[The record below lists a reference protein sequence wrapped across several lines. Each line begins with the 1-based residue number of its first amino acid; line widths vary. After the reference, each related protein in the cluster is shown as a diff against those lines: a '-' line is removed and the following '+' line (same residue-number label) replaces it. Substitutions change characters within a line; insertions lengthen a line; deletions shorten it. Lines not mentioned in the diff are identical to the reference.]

1 MNMRPRT
8 IQIIITAIA
17 GLLAIGHA
25 WFPEVKIDAITV
37 TLLGIAVLPWLG
49 PLFKSVELPGGVK
62 VEYQELEKAGK
73 KVEESG
79 LISPDQDLRP
89 MQKHE
94 YSFQAVSRN
103 DPNLALSGL
112 RIEIESRLKELAEKR
127 NIKTHGL
134 GVNNLTRSLEKTE
147 VLSHEEASAI
157 RDLLPL
163 LNQAS
168 HGARVE
174 DSAFEWAMD
183 FGPRVLGALEDRLGE
198 TTIPQLIKDWKQRD
212 GAAFQEIGTELSK
225 SFVQSPE
232 SFLAAMSKNPKELND
247 WIDGLGTHTFTIY
260 ESRTELD
267 DELYLAFYEKL
278 KSLMLDAARVCK
290 NTEHKDIAIRIE
302 DALNKV
308 EVRRIW

>member
-1 MNMRPRT
+1 MRPRA

-17 GLLAIGHA
+17 ALLAVGHA
-25 WFPEVKIDAITV
+25 WLPEIKIDAITV

-62 VEYQELEKAGK
+62 VEYQELERAGK

-79 LISPDQDLRP
+79 LISPEQALRP

-94 YSFQAVSRN
+94 YSFQAVSGD

-112 RIEIESRLKELAEKR
+112 RIEIESRLKDLAEKR
-127 NIKTHGL
+127 EVKTHGY
-134 GVNNLTRSLEKTE
+134 GVNNLTRSLEKTGA
-147 VLSHEEASAI
+147 LSHEEAAAI

-163 LNQAS
+163 LNQAA
-168 HGARVE
+168 HGAKVE
-174 DSAFEWAMD
+174 ESAFGWAMD

-198 TTIPQLIKDWKQRD
+198 TRVPQLIKDWEQRD
-212 GAAFQEIGTELSK
+212 GAAVQEIGTELSK

-232 SFLAAMSKNPKELND
+232 AFLAAMSKSPTELD
-247 WIDGLGTHTFTIY
+247 AWIDGLETHTFTLY

-267 DELYLAFYEKL
+267 DE
-278 KSLMLDAARVCK
+278 
-290 NTEHKDIAIRIE
+290 
-302 DALNKV
+302 
-308 EVRRIW
+308 